1 VYLTLSNRLREAL
14 AAHIREKYGV
24 ELTVVLERPPKIE
37 MGEAASPVCF
47 ELAKRLK
54 RAPRQI
60 AQEIANGLG
69 PVAGIARVEVAGGGY
84 LNAYFDR
91 AAFWAAAQAL
101 KDSSEHKPEKIIVE
115 HTSIN
120 PNKAA
125 HIGHVRNAVLGD
137 TMART
142 LRGAGY
148 NVQVQ
153 NYIDNT
159 GVQVADVVIA
169 FLVMEKRTPVSVKM
183 MAMEPRFD
191 YLCWDL
197 YAAATAFF
205 AEDKVRAAALRGAT
219 LRAIE
224 EGRGEEAEV
233 AEVVADSIVGF
244 HLRTMARLGIHYE
257 LLARESEILHLHFW
271 DAAFAK
277 LKESGAIYLATS
289 GKMAGCWVM
298 PWKDEEKEGINTE
311 VTQIESA
318 EDAEKTENENEQD
331 KIIVRSNG
339 TVTYVG
345 KDIAYQLWKF
355 GLLGKDFHYRKWPK
369 APEGDT
375 VWATTS
381 AKDDPTAPDFGAP
394 AATVYNVIDARQAY
408 LQQVVAAGLQKL
420 GHPEAAEQS
429 IHLSYEIVALTPR
442 CAAEMGYDLG
452 PEEDRKPC
460 VEVSGRKGLG
470 VKADDLIDKL
480 EGATLAE
487 VAQRHPEM
495 SEEERVRTAH
505 EIAVG
510 ALRFFLLKFT
520 RNAIIAF
527 DFADALSFEGE
538 TGPYCQYAV
547 VRIRGIRRKGVEAG
561 AGRAEL
567 TAETV
572 RTILGG
578 PDGGGLWE
586 LLLLAGSADTA
597 VDATIA
603 AQEPAFLAKYAF
615 QLAQGFNNFYHKH
628 HILSEPDEQKR
639 AFLLGLT
646 EVVERE
652 LVRVLGLLGI
662 EAPEKM

>member
-14 AAHIREKYGV
+14 AAHIHEKYGV

-60 AQEIANGLG
+60 AQEIANGLA
-69 PVAGIARVEVAGGGY
+69 PVEGIGRVEVAGGGY

-91 AAFWAAAQAL
+91 AAFWVAVSAERHSP
-101 KDSSEHKPEKIIVE
+101 DHKPEKIIVE

-169 FLVMEKRTPVSVKM
+169 LLEMEKRTPVSVKM

-205 AEDKVRAAALRGAT
+205 AEDKTRAAALRGAT

-244 HLRTMARLGIHYE
+244 HLRTMVRLGIHYE

-277 LKESGAIYLATS
+277 LKEAGAIQFVTT
-289 GKMAGCWVM
+289 GKMTGCWVM
-298 PWKDEEKEGINTE
+298 PWKEEG
-311 VTQIESA
+311 
-318 EDAEKTENENEQD
+318 AEKTAPSNTEGAAPAEEKDEENEQD

-369 APEGDT
+369 APAGDI
-375 VWATTS
+375 VWATTT
-381 AKDDPTAPDFGAP
+381 AKDDPGAPDFGAP
-394 AATVYNVIDARQAY
+394 AFTVYNVIDARQAY
-408 LQQVVAAGLQKL
+408 LQQVVAAGLQRL
-420 GHPEAAEQS
+420 GHPEAAKQS

-442 CAAEMGYDLG
+442 CAAEMGYELG
-452 PEEDRKPC
+452 PEEDRKPY

-480 EGATLAE
+480 EAATLAE

-547 VRIRGIRRKGVEAG
+547 VRIRGIRRKGVEAQ
-561 AGRAEL
+561 AGRADL

-578 PDGGGLWE
+578 PDGSGLWE

-628 HILSEPDEQKR
+628 HILSEADEQKR
-639 AFLLGLT
+639 AFLLALT

-652 LVRVLGLLGI
+652 LVRVLDLLGI

>member
-1 VYLTLSNRLREAL
+1 L
-14 AAHIREKYGV
+14 
-24 ELTVVLERPPKIE
+24 
-37 MGEAASPVCF
+37 
-47 ELAKRLK
+47 
-54 RAPRQI
+54 
-60 AQEIANGLG
+60 
-69 PVAGIARVEVAGGGY
+69 
-84 LNAYFDR
+84 
-91 AAFWAAAQAL
+91 
-101 KDSSEHKPEKIIVE
+101 
-115 HTSIN
+115 
-120 PNKAA
+120 KAA
-125 HIGHVRNAVLGD
+125 
-137 TMART
+137 
-142 LRGAGY
+142 
-148 NVQVQ
+148 
-153 NYIDNT
+153 
-159 GVQVADVVIA
+159 
-169 FLVMEKRTPVSVKM
+169 
-183 MAMEPRFD
+183 
-191 YLCWDL
+191 
-197 YAAATAFF
+197 
-205 AEDKVRAAALRGAT
+205 
-219 LRAIE
+219 
-224 EGRGEEAEV
+224 
-233 AEVVADSIVGF
+233 
-244 HLRTMARLGIHYE
+244 
-257 LLARESEILHLHFW
+257 
-271 DAAFAK
+271 
-277 LKESGAIYLATS
+277 GAIQFVTA

-298 PWKDEEKEGINTE
+298 PWKEEESKTPPSKTEGG
-311 VTQIESA
+311 A
-318 EDAEKTENENEQD
+318 PAEKKEDEENEQD

-369 APEGDT
+369 VPEGDT

-381 AKDDPTAPDFGAP
+381 ATGDPGAPDFGKP

-408 LQQVVAAGLQKL
+408 LQQVVAEGLRRL
-420 GHPEAAEQS
+420 GHPDAAEHS

-442 CAAEMGYDLG
+442 CAAEMGYELAA
-452 PEEDRKPC
+452 EDAKKPY
-460 VEVSGRKGLG
+460 VEVSGRKGFG

-480 EGATLAE
+480 EAAALAE
-487 VAQRHPEM
+487 VRGRHAEM
-495 SEEERVRTAH
+495 RDVEQVRTAH
-505 EIAVG
+505 AIAVG

-547 VRIRGIRRKGVEAG
+547 VRIRGIRRKGLEAG

-578 PDGGGLWE
+578 PDGSGLWE

-628 HILSEPDEQKR
+628 HILSEADEQKR

-646 EVVERE
+646 EVIERE
-652 LVRVLGLLGI
+652 LVRVLVLLGI